1 MVQDGRPPQS
11 HKVQASGH
19 GGFDIGNIKK
29 LSASYWGMLCAHIGI
44 AVCAIG
50 VGLSS
55 VVVHP
60 VSHKE
65 IMQANVATQK
75 GFIRW
80 VN

>member
-1 MVQDGRPPQS
+1 M
-11 HKVQASGH
+11 
-19 GGFDIGNIKK
+19 GGAG
-29 LSASYWGMLCAHIGI
+29 LTGWSAGGGGGAG
-44 AVCAIG
+44 AGAGGVGG

>member
-1 MVQDGRPPQS
+1 MGVAGFTGRG
-11 HKVQASGH
+11 A
-19 GGFDIGNIKK
+19 GGGGGGTG
-29 LSASYWGMLCAHIGI
+29 AGAGTR
-44 AVCAIG
+44 VGG

-80 VN
+80 VNW

>member
-1 MVQDGRPPQS
+1 MGVAGFTGRG
-11 HKVQASGH
+11 A
-19 GGFDIGNIKK
+19 GGGGGTG
-29 LSASYWGMLCAHIGI
+29 AGAGTG
-44 AVCAIG
+44 VGG